1 MKSCLINPIGTSPMI
16 VTELYKYL
24 RNADASLK
32 DVIIFHTK
40 NKDVKRGSMAAT
52 ASLLYHYDDVRVQL
66 KELDSEDIQNSGE
79 LNSFL
84 EIVVD
89 SMLTERDKYRVDRFY
104 LNATGGRKIQ
114 TIALSIFAGV
124 LGISEVYNIVDRNIK
139 NVNEYWE
146 VTKSKTEEFDGCTDT
161 EDLKSV
167 YKKYEGEF
175 DELFYPD
182 PNVLNFMKV
191 PVILMPEDE
200 RNILKKLIM
209 GVNMD
214 DEDFT
219 ISKLKAYQSSG
230 LLTYDRS
237 RTYATDLGNIIL
249 KYLR

>member
-24 RNADASLK
+24 RNTDNSLR
-32 DVIIFHTK
+32 DVVIFHTRSS
-40 NKDVKRGSMAAT
+40 DVIRGSKVAA
-52 ASLLYHYDDVRVQL
+52 ASLLYHYDSIRVHLEEL
-66 KELDSEDIQNSGE
+66 KSDDIKNSSE
-79 LNSFL
+79 LNGFL
-84 EIVVD
+84 ETVID
-89 SMLTERDKYRVDRFY
+89 SMLEERDKYNVERFY

-124 LGISEVYNIVDRNIK
+124 LGISEVYNIVDVNIK

-167 YKKYEGEF
+167 YKKYEEEF

-200 RNILKKLIM
+200 RIFEEHSIIFHIGHNFFCYI
-209 GVNMD
+209 
-214 DEDFT
+214 FCPFP
-219 ISKLKAYQSSG
+219 SSPLFG
-230 LLTYDRS
+230 
-237 RTYATDLGNIIL
+237 
-249 KYLR
+249 